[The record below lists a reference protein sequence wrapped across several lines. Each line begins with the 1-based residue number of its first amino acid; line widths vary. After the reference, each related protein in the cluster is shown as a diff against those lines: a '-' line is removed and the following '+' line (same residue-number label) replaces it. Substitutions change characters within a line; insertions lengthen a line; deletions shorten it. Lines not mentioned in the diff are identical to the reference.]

1 MYDINCASARHLE
14 AFADIPQ
21 ELADKIVA
29 YRKKRKRI
37 FHIDLI
43 DELYRIGGI
52 SRKYF
57 RRLVSVFY
65 VPTQD
70 VPRICAQ
77 RPCSNALST
86 VTLQQ
91 KHQNTNANSKKRKM
105 KLKNSENQRKIENT
119 LNRGR
124 KGKLQREEIST
135 QSQYKPLGKEYY
147 MYLNST
153 TLKKLDT
160 VTRNKLAEN
169 LGKKVQKKETTILKN
184 RKGKVRCVKRQ
195 KKTGSEH
202 RNESSESAPSVQR
215 AHINERV
222 ARLLTTVTKSERD
235 NIDMEEDNIR
245 TYRKRSYQSVKRPE
259 TTDTDSSESTQS
271 AVVQLANINE
281 RVARLLS
288 TVTKSEHDNIE
299 IEEDN
304 NRTYRKRSHQSV
316 KRPET
321 TDTEQSMASSDS
333 VTSAVI
339 QRANFNER
347 VVRMLTTLPKFED
360 DDIEREEDNIEMYRN
375 RSYRCVKRPE
385 TTDTDSSESTQ
396 AAVVQRANINER
408 VARLLSTVTKSERDN
423 IDIEEE
429 NIDMEEDN
437 IDSKQST
444 WSSGWSD
451 SISSSE
457 IQRAVDMKRV
467 ARLLEDITQLEG
479 DNKGMEEDNIEM
491 EEDNIPTYSKRPYQ
505 SVKRAETT
513 DSNMERVARW
523 VAHVHKDE
531 GHNIQMKEG
540 NILISRK
547 RKYRCIKEPE
557 IEDTEQSSDTTEST
571 SSSVIGRDNNDD
583 TKMVARWILTIPKF
597 EGENMEMAE
606 DNISGVEDTPRCAY
620 SCKNCVI
627 L

>member
-29 YRKKRKRI
+29 YRKKRKCI

-91 KHQNTNANSKKRKM
+91 KHQNTNANSKKRKT
-105 KLKNSENQRKIENT
+105 KLKNRENQRKIENT

-135 QSQYKPLGKEYY
+135 QSQYKPLGKKY
-147 MYLNST
+147 YLNRT

-160 VTRNKLAEN
+160 VTQNKLTEN

-195 KKTGSEH
+195 KTTGSEH

-215 AHINERV
+215 
-222 ARLLTTVTKSERD
+222 
-235 NIDMEEDNIR
+235 
-245 TYRKRSYQSVKRPE
+245 
-259 TTDTDSSESTQS
+259 
-271 AVVQLANINE
+271 ANINE

-299 IEEDN
+299 MEEDN
-304 NRTYRKRSHQSV
+304 IQTYRKRSYQSV

-321 TDTEQSMASSDS
+321 TDTEQSMDSSDS
-333 VTSAVI
+333 VTSAVV
-339 QRANFNER
+339 QRANFIER

-360 DDIEREEDNIEMYRN
+360 DDIEREEDNTEMYRN
-375 RSYRCVKRPE
+375 RSYRCVKRAE

-423 IDIEEE
+423 MDIEEE
-429 NIDMEEDN
+429 NIEMEEDN

-457 IQRAVDMKRV
+457 IQRAVDMERV

-505 SVKRAETT
+505 SVKRADTT

-523 VAHVHKDE
+523 VAHVHKDQ
-531 GHNIQMKEG
+531 GHNIQMKDG
-540 NILISRK
+540 NILKSRK

-557 IEDTEQSSDTTEST
+557 IEDTEQSSDPTEST

-597 EGENMEMAE
+597 EGENMEMEE

>member
-29 YRKKRKRI
+29 YRKKRKCI

-105 KLKNSENQRKIENT
+105 KLKNRENQRKIENT

-135 QSQYKPLGKEYY
+135 QSQYKPLGKTY
-147 MYLNST
+147 YLNRT

-160 VTRNKLAEN
+160 VTQNKLTEN

-195 KKTGSEH
+195 KTTGSEH

-215 AHINERV
+215 
-222 ARLLTTVTKSERD
+222 
-235 NIDMEEDNIR
+235 
-245 TYRKRSYQSVKRPE
+245 
-259 TTDTDSSESTQS
+259 
-271 AVVQLANINE
+271 ANINE

-299 IEEDN
+299 MEEDN
-304 NRTYRKRSHQSV
+304 IQTYRKRSYQSV

-321 TDTEQSMASSDS
+321 TDTEQSMDSSDS
-333 VTSAVI
+333 VTSSVV
-339 QRANFNER
+339 QRANFIER

-360 DDIEREEDNIEMYRN
+360 DDIEREEDNTEMYRN
-375 RSYRCVKRPE
+375 RSYRCVKRSE

-423 IDIEEE
+423 MDIEAD

-457 IQRAVDMKRV
+457 IQRAVDMERV

-523 VAHVHKDE
+523 VAHVHKDQ
-531 GHNIQMKEG
+531 GHNIQMKDG
-540 NILISRK
+540 NILKSRK

-557 IEDTEQSSDTTEST
+557 IEDTEQSSDPTEST

-597 EGENMEMAE
+597 EGENMEMEE

>member
-29 YRKKRKRI
+29 YRKKRKCI

-105 KLKNSENQRKIENT
+105 KLKNRENQRKIENT

-135 QSQYKPLGKEYY
+135 QSQYKPLGKKY
-147 MYLNST
+147 YLNRT

-160 VTRNKLAEN
+160 VTQNKLTEN

-195 KKTGSEH
+195 KTTGSEH

-215 AHINERV
+215 
-222 ARLLTTVTKSERD
+222 
-235 NIDMEEDNIR
+235 
-245 TYRKRSYQSVKRPE
+245 
-259 TTDTDSSESTQS
+259 
-271 AVVQLANINE
+271 ANINE

-299 IEEDN
+299 MEEDN
-304 NRTYRKRSHQSV
+304 IQTYRKRSYQSV

-321 TDTEQSMASSDS
+321 TDTEQSMDSSDS
-333 VTSAVI
+333 VTSAVV
-339 QRANFNER
+339 QRANFIGR

-360 DDIEREEDNIEMYRN
+360 DDIEREEDNTEMYRN
-375 RSYRCVKRPE
+375 RSYRCVKRSE

-423 IDIEEE
+423 MDIEAD
-429 NIDMEEDN
+429 NIDMEEDNIEMEEDN

-457 IQRAVDMKRV
+457 IQRAVDMERV

-505 SVKRAETT
+505 SVKRADTT

-523 VAHVHKDE
+523 VAHVHKDQ
-531 GHNIQMKEG
+531 GHNIQMKDG
-540 NILISRK
+540 NILKSRK

-557 IEDTEQSSDTTEST
+557 IEDTEQSSDPTEST

-597 EGENMEMAE
+597 EGENMEMEE